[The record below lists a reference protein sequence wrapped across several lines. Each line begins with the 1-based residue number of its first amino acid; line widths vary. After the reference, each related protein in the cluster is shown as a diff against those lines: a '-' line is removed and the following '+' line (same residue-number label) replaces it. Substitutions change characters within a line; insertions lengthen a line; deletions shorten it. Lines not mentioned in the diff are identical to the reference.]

1 MIVIQKRARTSA
13 AGEWSIWSDTTDAA
27 PYTNTDT
34 VEYRVVKDTTIEELT
49 DGSLVNDEWVGT
61 GVFDKLM
68 YAVNKN
74 IQGEYNKGRLKGADY
89 ATVYLGSMQATL
101 AQAVQFLLNEEQMTD
116 KLLNSEKQREVMG
129 AQKELY
135 DRQREAFDDN
145 KYQKLF
151 EAQLNYN
158 GMVFQDADAPDV
170 LNIALQSH
178 VNDVYN
184 KIIGNGT
191 STMLADESLAAGVQ
205 EATEGPELV

>member
-1 MIVIQKRARTSA
+1 MIVIEKRIRATVDD
-13 AGEWSIWSDTTDAA
+13 EWSIWETTTDSA
-27 PYTNTDT
+27 PYTNTNL
-34 VEYRVVKDTTIEELT
+34 VEYRVVKDITIDGLT
-49 DGSLVNDEWVGT
+49 KGSLVANEWTGT
-61 GVFDKLM
+61 GVFDILM
-68 YAVNKN
+68 NAVNKN
-74 IQGEYNKGRLKGADY
+74 IEGEYNKGRLKGADY
-89 ATVYLGSMQATL
+89 ATVYLGSIQAVL
-101 AQAVQFLLNEEQMTD
+101 AQSVQFLMNEEQMTD
-116 KLLNSEKQREVMG
+116 KLLSSEKQREVMD
-129 AQKELY
+129 AQKALY

-184 KIIGNGT
+184 KIMGNGT

-205 EATEGPELV
+205 EATEGPELT